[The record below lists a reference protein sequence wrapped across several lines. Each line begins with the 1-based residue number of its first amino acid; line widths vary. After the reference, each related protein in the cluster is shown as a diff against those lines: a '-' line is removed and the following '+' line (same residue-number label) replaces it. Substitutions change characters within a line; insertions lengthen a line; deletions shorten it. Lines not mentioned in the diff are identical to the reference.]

1 MSFDVHGRFNVGVQ
15 YHLRTFFLMKL
26 DYDASSCSTGA
37 ALCFID
43 PHSWSELFPHADYC
57 ICMLLLSVCS
67 LRGLLSRA
75 TVEQGGAAT
84 PPVPLA
90 SPPHTHHLHNECSN
104 TFQGCLVGEIL
115 RRSAWDSWMQQAVV
129 TGFSSSLPTHSHS
142 FCLLGAS
149 DTKTKSWESAPT
161 HRLSLGL
168 LTGSL
173 LVPGILQQIL
183 GHSQPSL

>member
-1 MSFDVHGRFNVGVQ
+1 
-15 YHLRTFFLMKL
+15 MKL
-26 DYDASSCSTGA
+26 DYDASPCSTGA

-43 PHSWSELFPHADYC
+43 PHSWSRLFPHADYC
-57 ICMLLLSVCS
+57 ICMLLLCVCS
-67 LRGLLSRA
+67 LRGLLSHA

-90 SPPHTHHLHNECSN
+90 SPLHTSTPPHTHHLHIECSN

-115 RRSAWDSWMQQAVV
+115 RRSAWDSWMQRAVV

-149 DTKTKSWESAPT
+149 DTKTKSWESVPT
-161 HRLSLGL
+161 RGLSLGL

-183 GHSQPSL
+183 GHSQPSLQPSWVLAIFLL